1 MRERTIPI
9 SLEDDDEARCAEVLL
24 QTLTSHKGIG
34 AVELDPVNS
43 AIRVSYD
50 PNLVSLSAVERV
62 AERVG
67 AQLGERYHRC
77 SLRMDGVSC
86 RSCGLAIERRLKG
99 RDDIVWASA
108 NAPSGSLSLE
118 YVGTRE
124 HLPQISKEI
133 GESGVPVRPTEQ
145 PPHPRREMEEEE
157 GWWEEHKLMVLAA
170 TTAIFLISGWGLGAL
185 GLISHNVQL
194 AFYVVTY
201 LAGGTFATH

>member
-9 SLEDDDEARCAEVLL
+9 SLEDDNEARCAEVLL
-24 QTLTSHKGIG
+24 KTLTSHKGIG
-34 AVELDPVNS
+34 AVELDSANS
-43 AIRVSYD
+43 AIKPSYD

-77 SLRMDGVSC
+77 ALRMDGVSC
-86 RSCGLAIERRLKG
+86 RSCGLAIERRLAA

-124 HLPQISKEI
+124 HFPRSRKR
-133 GESGVPVRPTEQ
+133 SASRACRYVRPRSHLIRVERW
-145 PPHPRREMEEEE
+145 RR
-157 GWWEEHKLMVLAA
+157 KR
-170 TTAIFLISGWGLGAL
+170 
-185 GLISHNVQL
+185 
-194 AFYVVTY
+194 
-201 LAGGTFATH
+201 AGGTSTS